1 MDSHADNSIRAR
13 ARSAKRHPHPPDG
26 KPATESPRPGS
37 TDLLLQLNETR
48 SMLAVATLALDE
60 IADPHRTD
68 VSETCGTGD
77 VATVLRLGISLL
89 KQASDTLDAC
99 GRGDAP

>member
-1 MDSHADNSIRAR
+1 
-13 ARSAKRHPHPPDG
+13 
-26 KPATESPRPGS
+26 
-37 TDLLLQLNETR
+37 
-48 SMLAVATLALDE
+48 MLAVATLALDE